1 MSESKKIYTATD
13 AVYREK
19 LANVLDIENEI
30 AELSARKRDTI
41 KSAEKDG
48 CNPKILKQLV
58 RVAKMTQS
66 DREILQDALDV
77 A

>member
-1 MSESKKIYTATD
+1 MPF
-13 AVYREK
+13 
-19 LANVLDIENEI
+19 ENEI
-30 AELSARKRDTI
+30 AELNARTRDTI